1 MTVRAKK
8 NAVALQGTSQLK
20 WLTLAECLVEIILRI
35 VKLDEI
41 IFSVWGHFID
51 KSIK

>member
-1 MTVRAKK
+1 MTVHAKK

-20 WLTLAECLVEIILRI
+20 WLTAECLVETILRI